1 MSWQQSVFISKHS
14 FHTLEKPAQD
24 VRLAK
29 RAEVFDKIKHMKEN
43 ITSRLLDPNDNA
55 DVTINM
61 IKDYSKAMAEIHN
74 HPDEIVWD
82 MLNAQASG
90 SLTCNTIFLV

>member
-1 MSWQQSVFISKHS
+1 
-14 FHTLEKPAQD
+14 
-24 VRLAK
+24 
-29 RAEVFDKIKHMKEN
+29 MKEN

-61 IKDYSKAMAEIHN
+61 IKDYSIAMAEIHN

-90 SLTCNTIFLV
+90 SLTCNTIFLVSK